1 MGVFIDQAI
10 RGKVDQTRHML
21 GQMVA
26 QRNGKAL
33 SVIDKRKQFEQIVLP
48 HLDAAFNLARWLTG
62 DDQDAQDVVQ
72 DATLRAF
79 KFFDSYHGGNSR
91 AWLLTIVRNTTYTWM
106 RQNRQQSLLSLEED
120 EIEDTENASLEGSLL
135 QAADSQQVRE
145 ALAALPVEFREV
157 IILHDVEGL
166 AYKEIALVINI
177 PLGTVMSR
185 LSRAR
190 SRLQQTLKE
199 R

>member
-1 MGVFIDQAI
+1 
-10 RGKVDQTRHML
+10 ML

-135 QAADSQQVRE
+135 QAADSQQVRD

-166 AYKEIALVINI
+166 AYKEIALVIII

>member
-1 MGVFIDQAI
+1 
-10 RGKVDQTRHML
+10 ML
-21 GQMVA
+21 GQTVVWKCVA
-26 QRNGKAL
+26 QRNGKDL

-135 QAADSQQVRE
+135 QAADSQQVRD

>member
-135 QAADSQQVRE
+135 QAADSQQVRD

>member
-1 MGVFIDQAI
+1 
-10 RGKVDQTRHML
+10 ML